1 MSDQFAAPAFARG
14 VKLCVQHVYVTLAD
28 LQAAA
33 AAANVE
39 RTAEQLA
46 PCRIAWTDPWIG
58 AEAAENG
65 DPVAIWPFTLP
76 PFQQLFERTTLRDP
90 DYPVTLAEVSFG
102 WDQRGEPGGIVSPES
117 TSSEGKITAPDMNRY
132 DMVLS
137 LFERQPSLVAG
148 SNPMAPR
155 EVLRLEIDGPNAFG
169 NEFARQNP
177 LLIEPL
183 NIPLKPFMVY
193 YWQLSVPGL
202 YSAAGVVPGPPA
214 PTVEQLA
221 MPAVTLTATILSPLT
236 ARDRVADLADP
247 GIQNIPVKHQGT
259 KTGTTV
265 ALTTPAANAIITG
278 DDVQAGLGGF
288 DAVARDRMPS
298 GYGVGHG
305 AVGDPMQAADAP
317 PTEMLANDAYYSV
330 IMIPMWHGQ
339 RRNSIRSV
347 DVPAAYLPY
356 APDPFAAPWPGP
368 TEDRVAIRVPSNFV
382 LHHAFAVWNVYSP
395 PSLNTLARANAGVA
409 PVGATYRQR
418 VGIGI
423 QCGLR
428 CDNFTHQQVGLL
440 DFTPATAATFT
451 LDSFDLDEGGTPCYR
466 LMQIPLVNAGAA
478 WNLNSW
484 FASGRPFFMG
494 DANTTTATRSNSV
507 VAGVFAPPL
516 TAGGETMLEV
526 RWEKSDD
533 PAVGLDGGP
542 AQAVRVGQGGEWVVL
557 VGKQTVVA

>member
-14 VKLCVQHVYVTLAD
+14 VKLCIQHVYTTLAD

-33 AAANVE
+33 AIANVE
-39 RTAEQLA
+39 RTAEQMA
-46 PCRIAWTDPWIG
+46 PCRIMWPNPWVG
-58 AEAAENG
+58 SESVDDGYQAF
-65 DPVAIWPFTLP
+65 IWPFTLP
-76 PFQQLFERTTLRDP
+76 PFQQLFQRSSLRDP
-90 DYPVTLAEVSFG
+90 DYPVTLAELSFG
-102 WDQRGEPGGIVSPES
+102 WDQRAEPGGITSPTG
-117 TSSEGKITAPDMNRY
+117 TSVEGVLCAPDMDRY
-132 DMVLS
+132 DLVLS

-155 EVLRLEIDGPNAFG
+155 EVLRLEIDGVNAFG
-169 NEFARQNP
+169 NQFARTNP

-193 YWQLSVPGL
+193 YWELRAPGL
-202 YSAAGVVPGPPA
+202 FDAAGVPPGA
-214 PTVEQLA
+214 TVDQLA

-236 ARDRVADLADP
+236 VRDRVTDFPPTVPFGP
-247 GIQNIPVKHQGT
+247 GIQNIPIKHQGA

-278 DDVQAGLGGF
+278 TDIQDGLGGF
-288 DAVARDRMPS
+288 DAAARDRMPS
-298 GYGVGHG
+298 GYGIGHG
-305 AVGDPMQAADAP
+305 AAGDPMQAADAP
-317 PTEMLANDAYYSV
+317 PTEMLANDAFYSV
-330 IMIPMWHGQ
+330 IAIPMWHGQ
-339 RRNSIRSV
+339 RHNSIRSA
-347 DVPAAYLPY
+347 DVSTARMPY
-356 APDPFAAPWPGP
+356 APDPFVAPWAGP
-368 TEDRVAIRVPSNFV
+368 TEDRVAIRVPGGFV

-395 PSLNTLARANAGVA
+395 LGGVA

-418 VGIGI
+418 VGVGI

-428 CDNFTHQQVGLL
+428 CDNFTHQQVALL
-440 DFTPATAATFT
+440 DFTPATAGTFL
-451 LDSFDLDEGGTPCYR
+451 LDSFDLDEGATPVYR
-466 LMQIPLVNAGAA
+466 LLQIPIVNAGAA

-484 FASGRPFFMG
+484 LPSGRPFFMG
-494 DANTTTATRSNSV
+494 DANTTTAGRIFAANG
-507 VAGVFAPPL
+507 GVFTAPL

-542 AQAVRVGQGGEWVVL
+542 AQAVRVGQGGEWVIL